1 MIAEFGMRSAECYEP
16 GAGGERGE
24 VSMNAEFGVRNAE
37 YHEPFAG
44 VVAGIRGALVG
55 IALLLS
61 ALPAVA
67 QADEGVLRWGADTD
81 SNAPYGFYG
90 ADNKLT
96 GFEYEIIQAIAQEMG
111 RKPVFVQNDWD
122 GLIAGLGRNMYD
134 LVICGIEITPEKAGE
149 VLFSNPYYVTFEQF
163 VDRKGSPPV
172 TSLAQLSGKQIGTL
186 DQTAALTMLEKT
198 PGVVVRPYQEE
209 VNAYQDVANGRIFG
223 VLLDYPIAKYYAA
236 PDPNLQF
243 SGPPFGQITYGMAF
257 AKGNTALQQEVNKAL
272 QSMIEKG
279 TMRDIL
285 SRWGL
290 WTPTVAGAFGQPEAP
305 SLPDTEY
312 KAFVASHSGQA
323 SLWTRLQRYASNWQ
337 LLLSATIL
345 TLQVSIV
352 GMTIAIAV
360 GFTLAIMRVF
370 GPWPLRWFATLFI
383 EIVRGTPLLIQLYI
397 IFYGLPNLGVLF
409 GQPEIGIKLPPFWAG
424 VIGLGLNYAAYEA
437 ENYRAGLLAI
447 PRGQMEAARALGMT
461 HSQGLRFVVIPQSFR
476 LVLPPVTNDFIS
488 LLKDS
493 SLVSMVTLI
502 DLTGAY
508 NRIATQTFDYFGTGL
523 LVAAIYLLI
532 GLPFVRLARWTEER
546 LAVDTRKPGQRP
558 GMFALPGLAKKP

>member
-1 MIAEFGMRSAECYEP
+1 MKAESGGRKPESGKRRGWPHAALCRASRGILSFPVSSFRFPVSAVRS
-16 GAGGERGE
+16 
-24 VSMNAEFGVRNAE
+24 
-37 YHEPFAG
+37 
-44 VVAGIRGALVG
+44 
-55 IALLLS
+55 LLLVMMFAWS
-61 ALPAVA
+61 VGSVC
-67 QADEGVLRWGADTD
+67 ADDKVLRWGADTD
-81 SNAPYGFYG
+81 SNAPYGFYN

-96 GFEYEIIQAIAQEMG
+96 GFEYDIIQALAKEMG
-111 RKPVFVQNDWD
+111 RKPEFVQNDWD
-122 GLIAGLGRNMYD
+122 GLIAGLGRGMYD

-163 VDRKGSPPV
+163 VDLKGSSPV
-172 TSLAQLSGKQIGTL
+172 TSLDQLSGKEIGTL
-186 DQTAALTMLEKT
+186 DQTAALTMLEAT
-198 PGVVVRPYQEE
+198 PGVVVRPYDQE

-236 PDPNLQF
+236 PNPNLQF

-257 AKGNTALQQEVNKAL
+257 AKDNTALQMEVNKAL
-272 QSMIEKG
+272 QSLVDKG
-279 TMRDIL
+279 IMRDIL
-285 SRWGL
+285 SKWGL

-305 SLPDTEY
+305 SVPDTEY
-312 KAFVASHSGQA
+312 KSFVASHAEQA
-323 SLWTRLQRYASNWQ
+323 TLWTRILRYATNWR
-337 LLLSATIL
+337 LLLDATIL

-352 GMTIAIAV
+352 GMCIAIGA

-383 EIVRGTPLLIQLYI
+383 EVVRGTPLLIQLYI
-397 IFYGLPNLGVLF
+397 IFYGLPNLGVVI
-409 GQPEIGIKLPPFWAG
+409 GQPDVGIKLPPFWAG

-447 PRGQMEAARALGMT
+447 PRGQMEAARALGLS

-532 GLPFVRLARWTEER
+532 GLPFVRLARWTEQR
-546 LAVDTRKPGQRP
+546 LAVDSRRPGQRP
-558 GMFALPGLAKKP
+558 GMFSLPGIGRKST